1 MRPLAPHT
9 PRPSLT
15 PSRARTADLGPTCQ
29 SYPPP
34 QYVDGWHTAQGQ
46 VSGSGAVSLSFQL
59 RAGPQKWTGQLS
71 GNGTRIVWAQPP
83 PAPPGPGPGPG
94 PGPNPSLPTVPPGA
108 WVRDGTDALQQ
119 AGTLTS
125 ISLTACTSASAG
137 NISNR
142 DGYLRCA
149 GSVRCGALAA
159 QSEASLRGS
168 CEWTDTPPP
177 RVGPLT
183 EDGFTNAS
191 HTCRY
196 IHHTTFASP
205 RYRCAATPV
214 AAGLLQPAPL
224 SSEVPRAA
232 TTARC
237 LRRLSC
243 CRRSSGRISAA
254 HGAASVTTERTLILP
269 SSSMPAAPAVS
280 A

>member
-1 MRPLAPHT
+1 MRPLAPPT

-142 DGYLRCA
+142 DSYLRCA
-149 GSVRCGALAA
+149 GSVLVGLLLRSLRRLCGAAVNG
-159 QSEASLRGS
+159 QTRRLRGS
-168 CEWTDTPPP
+168 GRSQKTASRTLRTRAAIFTTRPSRLRATGVQP
-177 RVGPLT
+177 RPLLP
-183 EDGFTNAS
+183 AS
-191 HTCRY
+191 
-196 IHHTTFASP
+196 SS
-205 RYRCAATPV
+205 
-214 AAGLLQPAPL
+214 LPL
-224 SSEVPRAA
+224 SHLKSLVQQ
-232 TTARC
+232 
-237 LRRLSC
+237 RR
-243 CRRSSGRISAA
+243 R
-254 HGAASVTTERTLILP
+254 GA
-269 SSSMPAAPAVS
+269 
-280 A
+280 